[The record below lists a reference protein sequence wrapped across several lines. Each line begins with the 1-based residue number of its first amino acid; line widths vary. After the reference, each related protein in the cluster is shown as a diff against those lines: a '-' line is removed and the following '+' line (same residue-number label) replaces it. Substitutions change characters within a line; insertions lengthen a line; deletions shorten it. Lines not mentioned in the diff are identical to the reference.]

1 MGEHFEHRDTG
12 RRRTARKAPSKQTA
26 EAIGRRLLEIIVY
39 EKSYRTGG
47 KLSLDDIAETEIGDW
62 KMLEFKAAC
71 SYAAS
76 QGWLKVEDDTLT
88 LTTAGTRAV

>member
-1 MGEHFEHRDTG
+1 MGEHSEHRHTG
-12 RRRTARKAPSKQTA
+12 RPRTARKDPSKRTA

-39 EKSYRTGG
+39 EKSYRSGG

-62 KMLEFKAAC
+62 KMPAFRAAC

-76 QGWLKVEDDTLT
+76 QGWLIAEDDVLT
-88 LTTAGTRAV
+88 LTTAGMRAV